1 MLDTVRAVEKAM
13 SRMVLRS
20 LNNREHCHQEMGQ
33 RSEAFGKSAQ
43 WRGNR
48 NRILADKI
56 QPFFFAKRVRVFS
69 LLNFPMHLFELDMQ
83 SYSTVF
89 PPTTGGSPSS
99 IHSNKKKTRKE
110 GLKIGTSLQTDM
122 PGEISSM
129 SIFLFGYVFIFLGSM
144 LLSVSC
150 NHSRQQ

>member
-20 LNNREHCHQEMGQ
+20 LNDREHCHQEMGQ

-56 QPFFFAKRVRVFS
+56 QPFFCQKSKGVF
-69 LLNFPMHLFELDMQ
+69 FIEL
-83 SYSTVF
+83 
-89 PPTTGGSPSS
+89 
-99 IHSNKKKTRKE
+99 SNA
-110 GLKIGTSLQTDM
+110 LI
-122 PGEISSM
+122 
-129 SIFLFGYVFIFLGSM
+129 
-144 LLSVSC
+144 
-150 NHSRQQ
+150 